1 MRDLHLPKGVSGQVV
16 VFLEGVREKDPGVVY
31 QRAWTLKLWPHAKH
45 SLPKVALETPR
56 IGY

>member
-45 SLPKVALETPR
+45 SLPKVGLETPR
-56 IGY
+56 M